1 LETSSFPLAR
11 EVLGTV
17 YLMLPL
23 LGGAVVHGL
32 CMRNGWL
39 ASLARPIDRGRSFRG
54 RPLFGESK
62 TFRGPILV
70 AVGGAAVWVLQ
81 QSLLHR
87 VDAFAAI
94 ELVDYASLPGWWFGA
109 AAGAAA
115 ELSELPNS
123 FLKRQLG
130 IKPGGTA
137 PGPLGVVFF
146 LLDQLDVLLGFWLML
161 STAVPVTLLRV
172 AVSVALVA
180 SVHPLLT
187 LAGYW
192 LRMRPTPR

>member
-1 LETSSFPLAR
+1 MTASFPH

-23 LGGAVVHGL
+23 FGGAVAHGL

-39 ASLARPIDRGRSFRG
+39 SSLARPIDRGRSFRG

-62 TFRGPILV
+62 TWRGPILV
-70 AVGGAAVWVLQ
+70 AGGAAAVWVLQ
-81 QSLLHR
+81 QSVLHR
-87 VDAFAAI
+87 VDGLAAI
-94 ELVDYASLPGWWFGA
+94 ELVDVASLPGGWFGA

-137 PGPLGVVFF
+137 TGPLGVVFF
-146 LLDQLDVLLGFWLML
+146 LLDQLDVLFGFWLVL
-161 STAVPVTLLRV
+161 AAVVPVTLLRV
-172 AVSVALVA
+172 AVSVVVVA
-180 SVHPLLT
+180 SIHPLLT

-192 LRMRPTPR
+192 LRMRPTAR